1 MIRVNSFFLIAFL
14 FFFPVFTA
22 NPIPSRKLLSINQIQ
37 IVTGKVDNIIQGET
51 FYVSLAAFQDEAEA
65 EAYLL
70 QLSNLESTI
79 KHEFNRRRKNSRQ
92 KIPKDICDLK
102 ILHHFS
108 NIDTFGKL
116 MFDFRKH
123 LYLHVELT
131 KDHNV
136 FQGNKEEFYAQEG
149 KRLNLKKTFPFKG
162 TSVDQLMSVREKH
175 NTNLVLLIM
184 AKNVKMLL
192 EKTYPSLNGKV
203 KIDESTRHLID
214 ITFYIQNSKRYINKV
229 LLKRNIENIILEQEY
244 DTLVIPSNL
253 YSDKTSMKKF
263 RDFYDDFYEGNLL
276 EHFQKFINK
285 KLITLIYDGRNGLFL
300 ELIKNTAPLLYRI
313 KIELMNYNS
322 KQGINTEF
330 SDNISE
336 NIFPTNLETFKYN
349 KKKVLNKQETIE
361 DHEIFLRFAF
371 TSILPW
377 AMILEWVCSFQS
389 KTQTHIPI
397 HLSQFF
403 LNEILWYTKEAQ
415 KNFIIENEIF
425 PDFVIITSKEVD
437 KSIESKALSSYSTNR
452 KKKHL
457 KSFEDKKSSKLNF
470 KNSNLDKSTSKALT
484 SNFINRKRE
493 NLENLEYHNAI
504 RPVFGDHYLG
514 KSSEV
519 KASGSQSTNQKIKYT
534 KTSEEPNSVG
544 LIASYPY
551 LVAKP
556 TESETLVPNFKN
568 RKRNRRRTLQ
578 YPNPIRLVFGDPY
591 LEAET
596 TKSEAP
602 SSHFTNGKRKQTETS
617 EDTDSLKWFFE
628 NFHSEAEPTKPEA
641 SSSHFTNRKRKQTET
656 SEDPE
661 SLEWFFK
668 NFPS

>member
-1 MIRVNSFFLIAFL
+1 
-14 FFFPVFTA
+14 
-22 NPIPSRKLLSINQIQ
+22 
-37 IVTGKVDNIIQGET
+37 
-51 FYVSLAAFQDEAEA
+51 
-65 EAYLL
+65 
-70 QLSNLESTI
+70 
-79 KHEFNRRRKNSRQ
+79 
-92 KIPKDICDLK
+92 
-102 ILHHFS
+102 
-108 NIDTFGKL
+108 

-425 PDFVIITSKEVD
+425 PDFVIITSKE
-437 KSIESKALSSYSTNR
+437 
-452 KKKHL
+452 
-457 KSFEDKKSSKLNF
+457 
-470 KNSNLDKSTSKALT
+470 DKSTSKALT

-591 LEAET
+591 LEAE
-596 TKSEAP
+596 
-602 SSHFTNGKRKQTETS
+602 
-617 EDTDSLKWFFE
+617 
-628 NFHSEAEPTKPEA
+628 PTKPEA
-641 SSSHFTNRKRKQTET
+641 PSSHFTNRKRKQSET

-661 SLEWFFK
+661 SLEWFIE
-668 NFPS
+668 NFPSGTCLFELYCSKCVLM